1 MSKLYNSLEDF
12 FKDVKSNIEKSS
24 GSVVSELTNNQI
36 FDLDF
41 ILNKIQFKI
50 SKNKSKINVIIPF
63 KNRVHLLKKTVES
76 LINNNF
82 EDFSITIVE
91 YSDIPSNLD
100 ILNLSIINYVW
111 IPSKKDEFNKSL
123 CMNIGSVVVDSEYI
137 IFHDSD
143 FYVKNDFLN
152 SVLTNMLYHKTDLI
166 QCFSDKKIFNMDEE
180 QTLSFFKDE
189 NFLILNEDNFIC
201 PYSFS
206 PPGGSLL
213 VKKELFNSVGGYDA
227 NLIENWGYEDGIF
240 QIKIEEYTK
249 KYYIRCDNPNVSIFH
264 MYHDKCVL
272 NEKNLE
278 LYEKIKELD
287 SEVKLKFISKQ
298 KDNFEDF
305 RLKVLNKLNSV

>member
-24 GSVVSELTNNQI
+24 ESVVSELTNNQI

-189 NFLILNEDNFIC
+189 K
-201 PYSFS
+201 YSKWHF
-206 PPGGSLL
+206 G
-213 VKKELFNSVGGYDA
+213 K
-227 NLIENWGYEDGIF
+227 
-240 QIKIEEYTK
+240 
-249 KYYIRCDNPNVSIFH
+249 
-264 MYHDKCVL
+264 
-272 NEKNLE
+272 
-278 LYEKIKELD
+278 
-287 SEVKLKFISKQ
+287 
-298 KDNFEDF
+298 
-305 RLKVLNKLNSV
+305 